1 MCAPVVSR
9 SLGPL
14 MSNDDRGLIEGML
27 SNCEQEVRTLGR
39 MLDER
44 TRELVTLRG
53 QLAVKERANQRLVVV
68 LAEQAAEV
76 ERLAAELRAQE
87 AAASV

>member
-1 MCAPVVSR
+1 MSR